1 MHILLCNRAF
11 SSSWGGRK
19 QILMMHFFMVAEWL
33 SITLHVLWFFTIT
46 HSVNQFYI
54 WYFSLL
60 FWKTSALKMTLMPYF
75 ILLLWCLIQMFYDY
89 YKHCLYVH
97 MDIIYKIFNINI
109 FFSFNFD
116 ILNTVFVLLFSNGKN
131 NFHATINMKNQCI
144 MEKIKL
150 LIECNIPVY
159 LKLDFLKIH
168 IICICFSYILRCI
181 LLSLHLLNSLII
193 LLPDY

>member
-1 MHILLCNRAF
+1 MVFQFIILKDLCLEDDPN
-11 SSSWGGRK
+11 
-19 QILMMHFFMVAEWL
+19 
-33 SITLHVLWFFTIT
+33 
-46 HSVNQFYI
+46 
-54 WYFSLL
+54 
-60 FWKTSALKMTLMPYF
+60 PYF